1 MRYGTALL
9 LIAAGAI
16 AAYAV
21 TWSPSFL
28 DVQTAGAI
36 VMLVGVL
43 GLIVALVVDLAP
55 YRAARTASRPPARR
69 RPAEPEP
76 PWPVVGRA
84 APDRHDQPTRRL
96 PPG

>member
-21 TWSPSFL
+21 TWSPTFI
-28 DVQTAGAI
+28 DVQTAGQI

-43 GLIVALVVDLAP
+43 GLGVTLVVDLAP
-55 YRAARTASRPPARR
+55 YRAARRASRPPEP
-69 RPAEPEP
+69 RPAREPEP
-76 PWPVVGRA
+76 PWPVVGRPEA
-84 APDRHDQPTRRL
+84 DRHDQPTRKL
-96 PPG
+96 PRR